1 MSHKTTVSGR
11 TLSRGDTI
19 GMLIFML
26 AGASI
31 AVSWIIASAMRII
44 EVLPNSDVAIP
55 ATFAGTL
62 AEAPIGPDGATVS
75 VILNT
80 ATIIA
85 PELPVASLVSLIIQQ
100 VISALAVTVF
110 IACLLVLSRN
120 IIRDQIFSR
129 RNTILVSIAGFV
141 AIGGFAAVPFF
152 GNMAANGAFARIS
165 EGSFH
170 NVIMTADLFTFILLG
185 FIVALV
191 TTVFSVGERL
201 QRDTEGL
208 V

>member
-1 MSHKTTVSGR
+1 MSNKTTVSGR

-185 FIVALV
+185 FIVSLV